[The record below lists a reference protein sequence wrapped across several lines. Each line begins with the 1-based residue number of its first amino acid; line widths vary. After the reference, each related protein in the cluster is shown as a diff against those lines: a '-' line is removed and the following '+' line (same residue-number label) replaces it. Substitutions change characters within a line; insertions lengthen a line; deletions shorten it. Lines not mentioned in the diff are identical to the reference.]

1 MKRVNLAF
9 SGSGQ
14 LYPAFVGVLMCLE
27 DRGYSIAE
35 ISATSG
41 GAIIAAAFASGFEP
55 GIELISLIKST
66 LPIKNR
72 LFDFS
77 LRSLLRR
84 WGLIK
89 GDRIEEKFRKH
100 FCARLADCKVP
111 LHITASNISAR
122 RARVISSAADPD
134 FSTARAVRASIS
146 LPFIF
151 APVVIDGDIYVD
163 GGWLMNLP
171 CEVFKNDLPVLAFR
185 FKNRN
190 AVSSSIKSAAKYV
203 GALLEAVID
212 GDPERLPREPISVID
227 IATRHSTLSFNVSD
241 RDVDEMIREGYIST
255 AEWLDKNE
263 GKVQ

>member
-14 LYPAFVGVLMCLE
+14 LYPAFIGVLMCLR
-27 DRGYSIAE
+27 DRGYSVAE

-55 GIELISLIKST
+55 GGQLVSLIKST
-66 LPIKNR
+66 LPVKNR

-77 LRSLLRR
+77 LRSLLHR

-89 GDRIEEKFRKH
+89 GDRIEGQFKKY
-100 FCARLADCKVP
+100 FCARLSDCKIP

-122 RARVISSAADPD
+122 KARVISSATDPD

-151 APVVIDGDIYVD
+151 APVIIDGDIYVD

-190 AVSSSIKSAAKYV
+190 AVSSSIKSAAKYA

-212 GDPERLPREPISVID
+212 GDPDRLPREPISFID
-227 IATRHSTLSFNVSD
+227 ICTRYSTLSFNVND
-241 RDVDEMIREGYIST
+241 QDVDEMVREGYVST
-255 AEWLDKNE
+255 ADWLDENE
-263 GKVQ
+263 SKI